1 MEVVVHHFNR
11 RKMNNFK
18 QTLFPDYN
26 KKKTPLTANQ
36 WFLRNAFLLPLRIV
50 WVGILSFITV
60 LCILTA
66 IFVLTVIVVYFVA
79 GFYLIINDF
88 LQNHDIV
95 QTGSNLLFFMFVT
108 ISLISC
114 LLPSPTLLY
123 LTYLVSRRVE
133 DVL

>member
-1 MEVVVHHFNR
+1 
-11 RKMNNFK
+11 MNDFK

-26 KKKTPLTANQ
+26 KKKTHLTVNQ
-36 WFLRNAFLLPLRIV
+36 WFLRNAFLLPLRMI
-50 WVGILSFITV
+50 WVGILGFITV
-60 LCILTA
+60 LCTLAAIL
-66 IFVLTVIVVYFVA
+66 ILIIIIVYFVL

-88 LQNHDIV
+88 LQNYDIV

-123 LTYLVSRRVE
+123 LTYLMSRGVE
-133 DVL
+133 DVQ

>member
-123 LTYLVSRRVE
+123 LTYLVSRRV
-133 DVL
+133 

>member
-1 MEVVVHHFNR
+1 
-11 RKMNNFK
+11 MNNFK

>member
-1 MEVVVHHFNR
+1 MVQVVHHFNR
-11 RKMNNFK
+11 RTMNNFK

-26 KKKTPLTANQ
+26 KKKTPLSANQ

-66 IFVLTVIVVYFVA
+66 IFVLTVIVVYFVL

>member
-1 MEVVVHHFNR
+1 
-11 RKMNNFK
+11 MNDFK

-36 WFLRNAFLLPLRIV
+36 WFLRNAFLLPLRTI

-60 LCILTA
+60 LCTLAAIL
-66 IFVLTVIVVYFVA
+66 ILIIIIVYFVL

-88 LQNHDIV
+88 LQNYDIV

-123 LTYLVSRRVE
+123 LTYLMSRGVE
-133 DVL
+133 DVQ

>member
-36 WFLRNAFLLPLRIV
+36 WFLRNAFLLPLRII

-66 IFVLTVIVVYFVA
+66 IFIITIVVVYFVV
-79 GFYLIINDF
+79 GFYLIVNDF
-88 LQNHDIV
+88 LRNYDIV

-108 ISLISC
+108 ISLIYC

-123 LTYLVSRRVE
+123 LTYLVSRGVE

>member
-66 IFVLTVIVVYFVA
+66 IFVLIVIVVYFVV

>member
-1 MEVVVHHFNR
+1 
-11 RKMNNFK
+11 MNDFK

-36 WFLRNAFLLPLRIV
+36 WFLRNAFLLPLRTI
-50 WVGILSFITV
+50 WVGILSCITV
-60 LCILTA
+60 LCTLAAIL
-66 IFVLTVIVVYFVA
+66 ILIIIIVYFVL

-88 LQNHDIV
+88 LQNYDII

-123 LTYLVSRRVE
+123 LTYLMSRGVE
-133 DVL
+133 DVQ

>member
-26 KKKTPLTANQ
+26 KKKTPLSANQ

-123 LTYLVSRRVE
+123 LTYLVSRRV
-133 DVL
+133 

>member
-1 MEVVVHHFNR
+1 
-11 RKMNNFK
+11 MNNFK

-26 KKKTPLTANQ
+26 KKKTPLSANQ

-123 LTYLVSRRVE
+123 LTYLVSRRV
-133 DVL
+133 